1 MFRGFHYRVSGLNV
15 TLGVLAACA
24 VVGVFA
30 LYPGEPT
37 AIRVLAGVGALAM
50 VVAVWLVLR
59 LGVHRNRMR
68 LVLYAAFRGWTLH
81 ARDQGLEERFHVF
94 PFSAGVG
101 GRAVNVL
108 RGPHRFHDCATF
120 TFIVNKPVPQAYR
133 VVMVELGIDV
143 PMLQLLPEDVV
154 AMVTKMSGGQDIK
167 IGHRGFDATWR
178 IVAASETF
186 ARQVLG
192 PGIVHSF
199 GRRSM
204 LGMPI
209 AIDGGAVLT
218 WEAGIGGVK
227 YLSNRLDTLIEVVN
241 AIPEE
246 YWTGHRPGAW

>member
-1 MFRGFHYRVSGLNV
+1 LNV
-15 TLGVLAACA
+15 TLGVLAVGA
-24 VVGVFA
+24 VVEVFA
-30 LYPGEPT
+30 FYPGEPT
-37 AIRVLAGVGALAM
+37 SIRILAGVGALAM
-50 VVAVWLVLR
+50 VAAVWLVLR
-59 LGVHRNRMR
+59 WGVHRDRIR
-68 LVLYAAFRGWTLH
+68 LKLYAAFRGWTLH

-94 PFSAGVG
+94 PLNAGLG

-133 VVMVELGIDV
+133 VTMVELGVDT

-154 AMVTKMSGGQDIK
+154 AVVTKLTGGQDIK
-167 IGHRGFDATWR
+167 IGHRKFDSTWR

-186 ARQVLG
+186 AHQVLG
-192 PGIVHSF
+192 HGLVNSF

-218 WEAGIGGVK
+218 WEAGIAGVRH
-227 YLSNRLDTLIEVVN
+227 LSSRLDILIEVVD

-246 YWTGHRPGAW
+246 YWTGRRPGTW